1 VSKTPIRK
9 VKNPNI
15 VTSVIFSGYVKSTTN
30 KPIPN
35 AKVEVNK
42 ESTNTSENG
51 FFRIM
56 KYYTQEQEV
65 PKRFI
70 LNINKEGYG
79 PLSKIYRSGIQN
91 RTWFMTKAHTEKINP
106 RQANT
111 VVDLRRGAVSRGS
124 LSSQVDWS
132 QFPHRRIPRRVDQKG
147 RFIGEA
153 SDVLKKALEFAENAN
168 QPNDGISVMIPAN
181 SLVDSFE
188 KPPKGEILVTLST
201 VDIYDPDSMPGNYTV
216 DMGED
221 RRGYMETYGAGSI
234 KITSEGKEFSLKKGE
249 KAKIRIP
256 INQYQLAHIEKLEP
270 TIPFLQYDEKRGVW
284 EIKGKAWLDS
294 NRKAYV
300 AEIDHFS
307 IFNMDI
313 VFTDPACIVLHSFLD
328 QDYELEIIY
337 ESEPPF
343 IKTFTVNRDE
353 SEHVIC
359 RLPPNEDIILRAYST
374 RTCGHLGDF
383 RFPITDAIVVNAG
396 NTQQFPDPY
405 CPDPQN
411 PPGGVPITE
420 NCHGEVTIDSASLGP
435 ILTGPATVEC
445 TEFTLI
451 WRYTWTAGQNDVQ
464 DHFDLEE
471 KKIWPTEEEDFHVI
485 WQTKPGERLGDVV
498 RTLSR
503 IPGEYMYRVKAKSAG
518 HDSTYS
524 NVICVVVEEGD
535 PACTQ
540 ANPAILKIVND
551 LDDVDAW
558 EADNGIIGL
567 RVGKTAIEAEG
578 NLDLYSNSDSNANAP
593 GDAILPRYN
602 QTLSSNSE
610 EVAFPVGDYIN
621 GDGDFYLYIRVGK
634 WIVDTTQPPLGS
646 VWIKENTIVE
656 NCLGVDAE
664 KLRAVLIKGPFL
676 NPIPHIIRISEYL
689 PHRNYSPHHPT
700 CA

>member
-1 VSKTPIRK
+1 MSKTPIRK

-51 FFRIM
+51 FFRII

-91 RTWFMTKAHTEKINP
+91 RAWFMTKAHTAKINP
-106 RQANT
+106 ILANT
-111 VVDLRRGAVSRGS
+111 VVDLRQGAVSRGS

-132 QFPHRRIPRRVDQKG
+132 QFPHRRIPRRVDKKR

-153 SDVLKKALEFAENAN
+153 SDALKKALEFAENAN

-181 SLVDSFE
+181 SLVDSNE
-188 KPPKGEILVTLST
+188 KPPNGEILVTLST

-216 DMGED
+216 DRGED

-234 KITSEGKEFSLKKGE
+234 KITSEGKELRLKKGE

-284 EIKGKAWLDS
+284 EIKGKAWLDN

-313 VFTDPACIVLHSFLD
+313 VFTDPACIVLHSSLD

-337 ESEPPF
+337 ESDPPV
-343 IKTFTVNRDE
+343 IKTFTVNREE

-359 RLPPNEDIILRAYST
+359 RLPPNQNIILRAYST
-374 RTCGHLGDF
+374 GTCGQLGDF

-405 CPDPQN
+405 CPDPLN
-411 PPGGVPITE
+411 PDIIN

-435 ILTGPATVEC
+435 ILLGPATVTCPEIIL
-445 TEFTLI
+445 T
-451 WRYTWTAGQNDVQ
+451 WRYAWTEGQNDVQ

-471 KKIWPTEEEDFHVI
+471 KEIWPTEEEDFHVI
-485 WQTKPGERLGDVV
+485 WQTKPGEPPEEVF

-503 IPGEYMYRVKAKSAG
+503 IPGEYMYRVKAKSAPDY
-518 HDSTYS
+518 DSAYS
-524 NVICVVVEEGD
+524 NIICVTVEEGD
-535 PACTQ
+535 PACAQ
-540 ANPAILKIVND
+540 DIPQVLKIVND
-551 LDDVDAW
+551 LDDMLPW
-558 EADNGIIGL
+558 KADNGIIGL
-567 RVGKTAIEAEG
+567 KFGKTASDAED
-578 NLDLYSNSDSNANAP
+578 NLDDLFAP
-593 GDAILPRYN
+593 LDTNDNVPGNVILPSYN
-602 QTLSSNSE
+602 QTLLDNSE
-610 EVAFPVGDYIN
+610 EVVFPVGDYIN
-621 GDGDFYLYIRVGK
+621 VDGDFYLYIRVGK
-634 WIVDTTQPPLGS
+634 WIADTTQPPPW
-646 VWIKENTIVE
+646 VWNKENTWVKDCDLNDI
-656 NCLGVDAE
+656 E
-664 KLRAVLIKGPFL
+664 KSRAVLIKGPFL
-676 NPIPHIIRISEYL
+676 NPIPHVIRISEYL

-700 CA
+700 CV

>member
-1 VSKTPIRK
+1 MSKTPIRK
-9 VKNPNI
+9 VI
-15 VTSVIFSGYVKSTTN
+15 VIFSGYVKSTTK

-51 FFRIM
+51 FFRII

-70 LNINKEGYG
+70 LNINKKGYG

-106 RQANT
+106 KQANT

-132 QFPHRRIPRRVDQKG
+132 QFPHRRIPRRVDNKR

-181 SLVDSFE
+181 SLVDSNE
-188 KPPKGEILVTLST
+188 KPPEGEILVTLST

-216 DMGED
+216 DRGED

-234 KITSEGKEFSLKKGE
+234 KITSEGKEISLKKGE

-256 INQYQLAHIEKLEP
+256 INQYQLAHIENLEK

-284 EIKGKAWLDS
+284 EIKGKAWLDN

-313 VFTDPACIVLHSFLD
+313 VFTDPACIVLHSSLN

-337 ESEPPF
+337 GSEPPV
-343 IKTFTVNRDE
+343 IKTFTVNMDE

-359 RLPPNEDIILRAYST
+359 RLPPKKDIILRAYST

-396 NTQQFPDPY
+396 DIQEEVDPY
-405 CPDPQN
+405 CPDPLDPN
-411 PPGGVPITE
+411 ITN
-420 NCHGEVTIDSASLGP
+420 NCHGEVTIDSTSLGP
-435 ILTGPATVEC
+435 ILSGPATVTCPEIIL
-445 TEFTLI
+445 T
-451 WRYTWTAGQNDVQ
+451 WNYTWTAVQDEVQ

-471 KKIWPTEEEDFHVI
+471 KKIWPTEEVDFHVI
-485 WQTKPGERLGDVV
+485 WQTRPGDHPGDVI
-498 RTLSR
+498 RRLSR
-503 IPGEYMYRVKAKSAG
+503 TPGEYMYRVKAKSAPD
-518 HDSTYS
+518 HDSAYS
-524 NVICVVVEEGD
+524 NIICVTVEEGES
-535 PACTQ
+535 ACAQ
-540 ANPAILKIVND
+540 AIPDMLRIVND
-551 LDDVDAW
+551 LDDTVPW
-558 EADNGIIGL
+558 NGDNGIIGL
-567 RVGKTAIEAEG
+567 KVGQTASEAG
-578 NLDLYSNSDSNANAP
+578 DNLELFAPSDAIP
-593 GDAILPRYN
+593 GTDVPENVILPRYN
-602 QTLSSNSE
+602 QTSDNF
-610 EVAFPVGDYIN
+610 VDIDFPNPVSDYIN
-621 GDGDFYLYIRVGK
+621 DDGDFYLYIRVGK
-634 WIVDTTQPPLGS
+634 WKADTSQPPPY
-646 VWIKENTIVE
+646 VYFKENTIVKDCFV
-656 NCLGVDAE
+656 NDIE
-664 KLRAVLIKGPFL
+664 KSRAVLIKGPFL
-676 NPIPHIIRISEYL
+676 NPISHVIRISEYL

-700 CA
+700 CV